1 MQFEISRNGALK
13 KLENFINTE
22 LPNYNFKRNFD
33 LGPEDKSNVSCL
45 SPYISHRLITEYE
58 VAKIVL
64 AKFSYQKVEKYIQEI
79 FWRVYWKGW
88 LELRPQVWSDFTEDL
103 KALKEDD
110 NYKKAINGE
119 TQIKCFNDWVNELKE
134 NNYLHN
140 HTRMWFASIWIFT
153 LNLPWQKGAEF
164 FMKHLFDGDAAS
176 NTLSWRWVAGLQ
188 TKGKHY
194 VAQAWN
200 ISKFTNN
207 KYRNVKLNENAL
219 PLTDKREYKLSPI
232 NLDYD
237 DNANENLLVFENEL
251 NLENHKL
258 KNYKNI
264 YLILLTNE
272 VRKIKL
278 EKKVLDFKTQIIN
291 DQKRRLDQIKILNE
305 IEFQS
310 LAKEVLS
317 FDVIHPSIGENY
329 SYLNNIRKKHSLNL
343 NFILKEEDKFSWQFS
358 NKGYFNFKNNI
369 PSILSKFKL
378 S

>member
-1 MQFEISRNGALK
+1 MQFEISRDGALK
-13 KLENFINTE
+13 KLDNFINAE

-64 AKFSYQKVEKYIQEI
+64 AKFPYQKVEKYIQEI

-207 KYRNVKLNENAL
+207 KYQNVKLNENAL

-264 YLILLTNE
+264 YSILLTNE

-278 EKKVLDFKTQIIN
+278 EKKVLDFKTKIIN
-291 DQKRRLDQIKILNE
+291 DQKKRLDQIKTLNE
-305 IEFQS
+305 IELQS

-329 SYLNNIRKKHSLNL
+329 SFLNNIRKKQSLNL

>member
-1 MQFEISRNGALK
+1 MQFEISRDGALK
-13 KLENFINTE
+13 KLDNFINAE

-64 AKFSYQKVEKYIQEI
+64 AKFPYQKVEKYIQEI

-119 TQIKCFNDWVNELKE
+119 TQIKCFNDWVNELKK

-207 KYRNVKLNENAL
+207 KYQNVKLNENAL

-291 DQKRRLDQIKILNE
+291 DQKKRLDQIKVINE
-305 IEFQS
+305 KELQS
-310 LAKEVLS
+310 SAKETIS

-329 SYLNNIRKKHSLNL
+329 SYLNSLRKKLNL
-343 NFILKEEDKFSWQFS
+343 KLSFILNEEDKFSWQFS

>member
-1 MQFEISRNGALK
+1 MQFEISRDGALK
-13 KLENFINTE
+13 KLDNFINAE

-64 AKFSYQKVEKYIQEI
+64 AKFPYQKVEKYIQEI

-103 KALKEDD
+103 KGLKEDD

-119 TQIKCFNDWVNELKE
+119 TQIKCFNDWVNELKK

-207 KYRNVKLNENAL
+207 KYQNVKLNENAL
-219 PLTDKREYKLSPI
+219 PLTDNREYKLSPI

-291 DQKRRLDQIKILNE
+291 DQKRRLDQIKTLNE
-305 IEFQS
+305 IELQS
-310 LAKEVLS
+310 LVKEVLS

-329 SYLNNIRKKHSLNL
+329 SFLNNIRKKQSLNL

>member
-1 MQFEISRNGALK
+1 MQVEISRDGALK
-13 KLENFINTE
+13 KLDNFINAE

-33 LGPEDKSNVSCL
+33 LGPDDKSNVSCL

-64 AKFSYQKVEKYIQEI
+64 AKFPYQKVEKYIQEI

-207 KYRNVKLNENAL
+207 KYQNVKLNENAM

-291 DQKRRLDQIKILNE
+291 DQKKRLDQIKVINE
-305 IEFQS
+305 TELQS
-310 LAKEVLS
+310 SAKETIS

-329 SYLNNIRKKHSLNL
+329 SYLNSLRKKLNL
-343 NFILKEEDKFSWQFS
+343 KLSFILNEEDKFSWQFS

-369 PSILSKFKL
+369 PNILSKFKIN
-378 S
+378 

>member
-1 MQFEISRNGALK
+1 MQFEISRDGALK
-13 KLENFINTE
+13 KLDNFINAE

-64 AKFSYQKVEKYIQEI
+64 AKFPYQKVEKYIQEI

-207 KYRNVKLNENAL
+207 KYQNVKLNENAL

-264 YLILLTNE
+264 YSILLTNE

-291 DQKRRLDQIKILNE
+291 DQKKRLDQIKVINE
-305 IEFQS
+305 TELQS
-310 LAKEVLS
+310 LARENIS

-329 SYLNNIRKKHSLNL
+329 SYLNSLRKKLNL
-343 NFILKEEDKFSWQFS
+343 KLSFILNEEDKFSWQFS

-369 PSILSKFKL
+369 PNILSKFKIN
-378 S
+378 